1 MSLVAPTRAVL
12 GGLQGVLEKAEPGC
26 ELLPSLREEWWDE
39 TSHTLG
45 QEGVGHSPGEGHTCP
60 SSRGLAMASRVPLIH
75 PRSSTV

>member
-39 TSHTLG
+39 TAMLWVRKERATL
-45 QEGVGHSPGEGHTCP
+45 QERNTPAHHH
-60 SSRGLAMASRVPLIH
+60 RA
-75 PRSSTV
+75 